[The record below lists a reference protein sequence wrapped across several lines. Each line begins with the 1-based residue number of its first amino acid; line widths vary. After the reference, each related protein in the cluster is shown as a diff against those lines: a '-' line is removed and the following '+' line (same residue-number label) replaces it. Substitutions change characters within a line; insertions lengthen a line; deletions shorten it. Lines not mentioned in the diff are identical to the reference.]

1 MDKRATRLVDM
12 PQQRRLAP
20 VQSIKAESRT
30 VTVMWSAGARVRR
43 YDWWEDESFIEELDM
58 SSGAVDMTR
67 LMSGAPVLNTHDSS
81 RLDSVLG
88 VVERAWLQDGKG
100 YAELRFSEREDVQ
113 PFWRDVE
120 SGIIRNVSVGYSI
133 IEMREVGRDK
143 ESGFRVLRA
152 VKWQPFEISMVAVG
166 ADAEAG
172 TRAAQTATTRCAIN
186 VEQRDAVSQPAA
198 PAASLKGVTQVTA
211 VVETPAAGP
220 QAATPQATQLDPVQ
234 MERDRKVAI
243 ENLCRAMNLDVR
255 MASHW
260 IASGKDFKAIS
271 DEALKVLEERG
282 KDKPAEVAAIGL
294 TDKEVSNFSL
304 FRMISAVQ
312 SGDFSKAGFEKRCH
326 EAVAAQVMNKLGRGA
341 QAENNFF
348 IPAEV
353 LKAQVHRQQ
362 RDIVAGTGSAGG
374 FLVETANVSFIDLL
388 RNRSVLFNMGARR
401 LSGLVGNVAVPRQ
414 NGAAVANWMSAESGT
429 GAAFSDQTFG
439 QMALTPKTV
448 VAATRISRQLQL
460 QSDPSAESIV
470 MSDLAAQVALAV
482 DQAGLN
488 GSGASGQPT
497 GIITTGGIGAFTGT
511 SITYALLLNSQ
522 TDLAVA
528 NTLTEGCGYV
538 SHPLA
543 TELLMT
549 RQRFTSTDTPLWT
562 GNMLNGQCIG
572 YRAMTSNQMPA
583 SRLLFGDFSQ
593 VVVGEWGV
601 LELAVNPVENF
612 LAGIIGL
619 RAMYSVDIGVRYS
632 GAFSYA
638 ANNLT

>member
-1 MDKRATRLVDM
+1 
-12 PQQRRLAP
+12 
-20 VQSIKAESRT
+20 
-30 VTVMWSAGARVRR
+30 
-43 YDWWEDESFIEELDM
+43 
-58 SSGAVDMTR
+58 
-67 LMSGAPVLNTHDSS
+67 
-81 RLDSVLG
+81 
-88 VVERAWLQDGKG
+88 
-100 YAELRFSEREDVQ
+100 
-113 PFWRDVE
+113 
-120 SGIIRNVSVGYSI
+120 
-133 IEMREVGRDK
+133 
-143 ESGFRVLRA
+143 
-152 VKWQPFEISMVAVG
+152 
-166 ADAEAG
+166 
-172 TRAAQTATTRCAIN
+172 
-186 VEQRDAVSQPAA
+186 
-198 PAASLKGVTQVTA
+198 
-211 VVETPAAGP
+211 
-220 QAATPQATQLDPVQ
+220 
-234 MERDRKVAI
+234 
-243 ENLCRAMNLDVR
+243 
-255 MASHW
+255 
-260 IASGKDFKAIS
+260 
-271 DEALKVLEERG
+271 
-282 KDKPAEVAAIGL
+282 
-294 TDKEVSNFSL
+294 
-304 FRMISAVQ
+304 
-312 SGDFSKAGFEKRCH
+312 
-326 EAVAAQVMNKLGRGA
+326 MNKLGRGA

>member
-1 MDKRATRLVDM
+1 MDQRATRLVDM

-20 VQSIKAESRT
+20 VQSIKADSRT

-43 YDWWEDESFIEELDM
+43 YDWWEDEHFIEELDM
-58 SSGAVDMTR
+58 SSGAVDMAR

-100 YAELRFSEREDVQ
+100 YAELRFSERDDVQ
-113 PFWRDVE
+113 PYWRDVE

-133 IEMREVGRDK
+133 LEMREVGRDK
-143 ESGFRVLRA
+143 ETGYRVLRA
-152 VKWQPFEISMVAVG
+152 VKWQPFEISMVPVG

-172 TRAAQTATTRCAIN
+172 TRTAALSTTRCSIN
-186 VEQRDAVSQPAA
+186 VEQRDAGFQPAA
-198 PAASLKGVTQVTA
+198 PAASMEDRHMTTEVQA
-211 VVETPAAGP
+211 PPAGQ
-220 QAATPQATQLDPVQ
+220 QAAQAPQIDPVQ
-234 MERDRKVAI
+234 MEKDRKSAI
-243 ENLCRAMNLDVR
+243 ENLCRAMSLDVR

-294 TDKEVSNFSL
+294 TDKEVSQFSL

-326 EAVAAQVMNKLGRGA
+326 EAVASQVMHKLGRGA

-348 IPAEV
+348 VPAEV
-353 LKAQVHRQQ
+353 LKAQMVPQRVQ
-362 RDIVAGTGSAGG
+362 RDLTSTPGSAGG

-414 NGAAVANWMSAESGT
+414 TGAATANWMSAESGT
-429 GAAFSDQTFG
+429 GAAYSDQTFG

-448 VAATRISRQLQL
+448 VAATKISRQLQL

-470 MSDLAAQVALAV
+470 MADLAAQVALAV
-482 DQAGLN
+482 DLAGLN

-497 GIITTGGIGAFTGT
+497 GIINTAGIGGFVGT

-522 TDLAVA
+522 EDLALA
-528 NTLTEGCGYV
+528 NTLTASCGYV
-538 SHPLA
+538 SHPVA
-543 TELLMT
+543 AAILM
-549 RQRFTSTDTPLWT
+549 QRARFANTDTPLWI
-562 GNMLNGQCIG
+562 GNMLDGQCLG
-572 YRAMTSNQMPA
+572 FRGMSSNQMPA

-619 RAMYSVDIGVRYS
+619 RAMYSVDVGVRYA

-638 ANNLT
+638 SNNVT

>member
-1 MDKRATRLVDM
+1 MDQRATRLVDM

-20 VQSIKAESRT
+20 VQSIKADSRT

-43 YDWWEDESFIEELDM
+43 YDWWEDEHFIEELDM
-58 SSGAVDMTR
+58 SSGAVDMAR

-100 YAELRFSEREDVQ
+100 YAELRFSERDDVQ

-133 IEMREVGRDK
+133 LEMREVGRDK
-143 ESGFRVLRA
+143 ETGYRVLRA
-152 VKWQPFEISMVAVG
+152 VKWQPFEISMVPVG

-172 TRAAQTATTRCAIN
+172 TRTAALSTTRCSIN
-186 VEQRDAVSQPAA
+186 VEQRDADFQPAA
-198 PAASLKGVTQVTA
+198 PAASMEDRHMTTEVQA
-211 VVETPAAGP
+211 PPAGQ
-220 QAATPQATQLDPVQ
+220 QAAQAPQIDPVQ
-234 MERDRKVAI
+234 MEKDRKVAI

-294 TDKEVSNFSL
+294 TDKEVSQFSL

-326 EAVAAQVMNKLGRGA
+326 EAVASQVMHKLGRGA

-348 IPAEV
+348 VPAEV
-353 LKAQVHRQQ
+353 LKAQMVPQRVQ
-362 RDIVAGTGSAGG
+362 RDLTSTPGSAGG
-374 FLVETANVSFIDLL
+374 FLVETANVSFIELL
-388 RNRSVLFNMGARR
+388 RNRSVLFGMGARR

-414 NGAAVANWMSAESGT
+414 TGAATANWMSAESGT
-429 GAAFSDQTFG
+429 GAAYSDQTFG

-448 VAATRISRQLQL
+448 VAATKISRQLQL

-470 MSDLAAQVALAV
+470 MADLAAQVALAV
-482 DQAGLN
+482 DLAGLS

-497 GIITTGGIGAFTGT
+497 GIINTAGIGGFVGT
-511 SITYALLLNSQ
+511 SITYGLLLNSQ
-522 TDLAVA
+522 EDLALA
-528 NTLTEGCGYV
+528 NTLTASCGYV
-538 SHPLA
+538 SHPVA
-543 TELLMT
+543 TSILM
-549 RQRFTSTDTPLWT
+549 QRARFANTDTPLWI
-562 GNMLNGQCIG
+562 GNMLDGQCLG
-572 YRAMTSNQMPA
+572 FRGMSSNQMPA
-583 SRLLFGDFSQ
+583 SRLLFGDFAQ

-619 RAMYSVDIGVRYS
+619 RAMYSVDVGVRYA

-638 ANNLT
+638 SNNVT

>member
-1 MDKRATRLVDM
+1 MDQRATRLVDM

-20 VQSIKAESRT
+20 VQSIKADSRT

-43 YDWWEDESFIEELDM
+43 YDWWEDEHFIEELDM
-58 SSGAVDMTR
+58 SSGAVDMAR

-100 YAELRFSEREDVQ
+100 YAELRFSERDDVQ

-133 IEMREVGRDK
+133 LEMREVGRDK
-143 ESGFRVLRA
+143 ETGYRVLRA
-152 VKWQPFEISMVAVG
+152 VKWQPFEISMVPVG

-172 TRAAQTATTRCAIN
+172 TRTAALSTTRCSIN
-186 VEQRDAVSQPAA
+186 VEQRDADFQPAA
-198 PAASLKGVTQVTA
+198 PAASMEDRHMTTEVQA
-211 VVETPAAGP
+211 PPAGQ
-220 QAATPQATQLDPVQ
+220 QAAQAPQIDPVQ
-234 MERDRKVAI
+234 MEKDRKVAI

-294 TDKEVSNFSL
+294 TDKEVSQFSL

-326 EAVAAQVMNKLGRGA
+326 EAVASQVMHKLGRGA

-348 IPAEV
+348 VPAEV
-353 LKAQVHRQQ
+353 LKAQMVPQRVQ
-362 RDIVAGTGSAGG
+362 RDLTSAPGSAGG

-414 NGAAVANWMSAESGT
+414 TGAATANWMSAESGT
-429 GAAFSDQTFG
+429 GAAYSDQTFG

-448 VAATRISRQLQL
+448 VAATKISRQLQL

-470 MSDLAAQVALAV
+470 MADLAAQVALAV
-482 DQAGLN
+482 DLAGLS

-497 GIITTGGIGAFTGT
+497 GIINTAGIGGFVGT

-522 TDLAVA
+522 EDLALA
-528 NTLTEGCGYV
+528 NTLTASCGYV
-538 SHPLA
+538 SHPVA
-543 TELLMT
+543 TSILM
-549 RQRFTSTDTPLWT
+549 QRARFANTDTPLWI
-562 GNMLNGQCIG
+562 GNMLDGQCLG
-572 YRAMTSNQMPA
+572 FRGMSSNQMPA

-619 RAMYSVDIGVRYS
+619 RAMYSVDVGVRYA

-638 ANNLT
+638 SNNVT